1 MKSKML
7 IDNGKRG
14 FKMKALQDLTFS
26 DDLMFGAVMRNEKIC
41 KGVIERLLKIKIGR
55 IEYPKLQKT
64 IEPFYSRR
72 GVRMDVYVEGSDKVF
87 DVECQTYDEK
97 SIGKRTRY
105 YQSMIDADSLLKGQD
120 YSGLKESYILF
131 ICLDDPFSQNLPVYT
146 FNRICKENAGVKLCD
161 ESHIAIFNADAWKQE
176 KDSQL
181 KDFLEFVRSNKAQ
194 SDFTKEIEKM
204 VEEKKFENTFINE
217 YMAWNLHDRDVEKR
231 AAARQKAED
240 EKLISRQATEIKNQ
254 ANRIAELE
262 ALLTKSQEPH

>member
-1 MKSKML
+1 ML
-7 IDNGKRG
+7 IDNKKRD
-14 FKMKALQDLTFS
+14 FRMKALQDLTFS
-26 DDLMFGAVMRNEKIC
+26 DDLMFGAIMRDEKIC

-72 GVRMDVYVEGSDKVF
+72 GVRMDVYIEGSNKVF

-120 YSGLKESYILF
+120 YSGLKESFIIF
-131 ICLDDPFSQNLPVYT
+131 ICLDEPFSENLPVYT
-146 FNRICKENAGVKLCD
+146 FNRVCKENAGVKLCD
-161 ESHIAIFNADAWKQE
+161 ESHIAIFNANAWKKE
-176 KDSQL
+176 TDSEL
-181 KDFLEFVRSNKAQ
+181 KDFLEFVRSNKAM

-240 EKLISRQATEIKNQ
+240 EKLLSRKDA
-254 ANRIAELE
+254 RIAELE
-262 ALLTKSQEPH
+262 SLLAKSQESQKNAKR